1 MIKKKILAVA
11 MSLTVLALAGCGHKK
26 QSTATSSRS
35 STATSAKV
43 SSQSQASSANSS
55 SVSEKQTGSNAS
67 LESIE
72 PKNVAGA
79 VLTVG
84 AQSDEAWQNLLDSAS
99 NGDGNLQVT
108 LEDASGMVTE
118 TGTGMFYSFTLDG
131 NNGGEINGYTI
142 SQDEK
147 TIYLYREQSHGSAER
162 TIQPFKTISVQQ
174 VVKAAQQS
182 KVQEIGNNTTIKEDN

>member
-1 MIKKKILAVA
+1 MIKKKLLITSIALI
-11 MSLTVLALAGCGHKK
+11 MMTLAGCGHKT
-26 QSTATSSRS
+26 QSAATSSSS

-43 SSQSQASSANSS
+43 SNQSQVSSANSS
-55 SVSEKQTGSNAS
+55 SVSEKQAESNAS

-142 SQDEK
+142 S
-147 TIYLYREQSHGSAER
+147 
-162 TIQPFKTISVQQ
+162 
-174 VVKAAQQS
+174 
-182 KVQEIGNNTTIKEDN
+182 